1 MKKKF
6 CLVIVTYPGKL
17 LQAKKLIKDN
27 PTLNFVIFLNNFK
40 RKLIIKKASHCFN
53 INKDITG
60 SRIKMI
66 KILKNLNFDYFIF
79 HDVDDRLNK
88 QRPLILSKYFDKY
101 DFVINDINTLS
112 KKKYFSN
119 RLQNN
124 MILNFHC
131 IKNYNF
137 AGMTNS
143 ACSKKVLKKIKFTNK
158 DHKTPIFDWM
168 LWRKIFKIGKGIFI
182 NKTISFY
189 DVGQKSAT
197 SLPTNFKNKKNI
209 KITFKIRRFFN
220 LNNKIIKSKI
230 NNFWWELT

>member
-1 MKKKF
+1 M
-6 CLVIVTYPGKL
+6 
-17 LQAKKLIKDN
+17 
-27 PTLNFVIFLNNFK
+27 
-40 RKLIIKKASHCFN
+40 IKK
-53 INKDITG
+53 
-60 SRIKMI
+60 
-66 KILKNLNFDYFIF
+66 LKNLNFDYFIF

-88 QRPLILSKYFDKY
+88 QRPIKLSKYFDKY
-101 DFVINDINTLS
+101 DFIINDINTS
-112 KKKYFSN
+112 IQKKYFSN
-119 RLQNN
+119 RLRNN
-124 MILNFHC
+124 TVLSLNH

-220 LNNKIIKSKI
+220 LNNKMNKLKI
-230 NNFWWELT
+230 NNFWWEL